1 MAEAEHQQ
9 LLRAALEAEAGAHR
23 ALIGGDVAAAHEAFA
38 ETARRYRASWEAAPP
53 RAFGRLIGLLKASV
67 LSGAGAAEAAEFA
80 LEELDRRDEELVDS
94 PPAAYALALAA
105 LIAGDDRVARE
116 AAVAMAAG
124 EEAFART
131 AHALVALADRD
142 GAAYAKALDAIVAD
156 FERRTEH
163 LTGVAIAD
171 TALVL
176 ERLAERRGIAARPQ
190 SPLVP
195 G

>member
-1 MAEAEHQQ
+1 MADTEHQR
-9 LLRAALEAEAGAHR
+9 LLRAALEAEGRAHR
-23 ALIGGDVAAAHEAFA
+23 ALIDRDADAARKAFA
-38 ETARRYRASWEAAPP
+38 ETARRYRASWDAAPP
-53 RAFGRLIGLLKASV
+53 RAFGRLIGMLKATL
-67 LSGAGAAEAAEFA
+67 LSGEDAAEAAAFA
-80 LEELDRRDEELVDS
+80 LAELTTRDEELVDS
-94 PPAAYALALAA
+94 PPAAYALSLAA
-105 LIAGDDRVARE
+105 LIAGDDHVARE

-142 GAAYAKALDAIVAD
+142 GGAYAEALDAIVAD

>member
-1 MAEAEHQQ
+1 MADAEHQQ

-23 ALIGGDVAAAHEAFA
+23 ALLAGDVAAARGAFT
-38 ETARRYRASWEAAPP
+38 ETARRYRASWDAAPP
-53 RAFGRLIGLLKASV
+53 RAFGRLIGMLKATL
-67 LSGAGAAEAAEFA
+67 LSGEDATGAAEFV
-80 LEELDRRDEELVDS
+80 LSELGSRGDELVDS

-105 LIAGDDRVARE
+105 LIAGDDRGARE

-124 EEAFART
+124 EEAVART
-131 AHALVALADRD
+131 APALAELADRD
-142 GAAYAKALDAIVAD
+142 AKAYADALAAIVED

-176 ERLAERRGIAARPQ
+176 ERLAEARGIAARPQ